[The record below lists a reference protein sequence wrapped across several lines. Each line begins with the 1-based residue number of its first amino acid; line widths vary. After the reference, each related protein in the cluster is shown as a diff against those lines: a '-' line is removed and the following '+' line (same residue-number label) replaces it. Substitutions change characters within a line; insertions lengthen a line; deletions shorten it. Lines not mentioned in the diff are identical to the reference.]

1 MTKYFFRECEFFF
14 FPRCDTFTSNIFFLG
29 FELNDK
35 GVVDEQDEDESTSNN
50 NLMSGQMGRPLV
62 YRIWKYLKTTWTGVI
77 ARNGKI

>member
-1 MTKYFFRECEFFF
+1 MSYVYKQYLFF
-14 FPRCDTFTSNIFFLG
+14 SG

-50 NLMSGQMGRPLV
+50 NLMSSQMDRPLM

-77 ARNGKI
+77 ARNGKKINTVYY

>member
-1 MTKYFFRECEFFF
+1 MNFFF
-14 FPRCDTFTSNIFFLG
+14 FPHCDTFTSNIFFLG

-50 NLMSGQMGRPLV
+50 NLMNSQMDRPLM

-77 ARNGKI
+77 ARNGKNINTLYY